1 MTLTYKRL
9 DPSLWNDFETL
20 FLRDKG
26 THASCFCVYNR
37 ITMGEYIQSTTQWR
51 RAKSKEWVLSGQA
64 TGILVYEDD
73 VPVAWCQYGK
83 AAEFGAFDK
92 RKDYL
97 ALNLSAELRP
107 TWRITCLFVTKN
119 HRDQGLSGKAL
130 DAALDEIAKAGG
142 GIVEVFVLKN
152 PKREKIEF
160 TGSVEM
166 YQRRG
171 FSYVAPIGSTTH
183 LLRRNVE
190 ATR

>member
-1 MTLTYKRL
+1 MTLSTQRL
-9 DPSLWNDFETL
+9 NPTLWNDFETL

-37 ITMGEYIQSTTQWR
+37 ITMGEYIQSTAEWR
-51 RAKSKEWVLSGQA
+51 RAKSKEWVLSGEA
-64 TGILVYEDD
+64 TGILVYEED

-83 AAEFGAFDK
+83 ASEFGAFDR

-97 ALNLSAELRP
+97 ALNLPDEFRP
-107 TWRITCLFVTKN
+107 AWRITCLFVTKS
-119 HRDQGLSGKAL
+119 RRGQGLSGKAL
-130 DAALDEIAKAGG
+130 DAALLEIAKAGG

-183 LLRRNVE
+183 LMRRNVE
-190 ATR
+190 AIR

>member
-1 MTLTYKRL
+1 MSLDYRRLT
-9 DPSLWNDFETL
+9 PELWNDFETL

-37 ITMGEYIQSTTQWR
+37 ITMGEYIQSTTEWR

-64 TGILVYEDD
+64 TGILLYEEHN
-73 VPVAWCQYGK
+73 PIAWCQYGK

-97 ALNLSAELRP
+97 ALNLPEELRP
-107 TWRITCLFVTKN
+107 TWRITCLFVSKE
-119 HRDQGLSGKAL
+119 HRNTGLSGKAL
-130 DAALDEIAKAGG
+130 DAALLEIAKAGG

-166 YQRRG
+166 YERRG

-183 LLRRNVE
+183 LMRRNVE
-190 ATR
+190 AIR

>member
-1 MTLTYKRL
+1 MTLTYRRL
-9 DPSLWNDFETL
+9 NPSLWNDFETL

-37 ITMGEYIQSTTQWR
+37 ITMGEYIQSTVEWR
-51 RAKSKEWVLSGQA
+51 RAKSKEWVLSGEA

-83 AAEFGAFDK
+83 ASEFGVFDR

-97 ALNLSAELRP
+97 ALNLTEELLP
-107 TWRITCLFVTKN
+107 TWRITCLFVSKDRRN
-119 HRDQGLSGKAL
+119 QGLSGKAL
-130 DAALDEIAKAGG
+130 DAALLEIAKAGG

-183 LLRRNVE
+183 LMRRNVE
-190 ATR
+190 ATK